1 MKWLQCFRKRLAV
14 RKSVY
19 LRFTAQAFSDKTPRA
34 KEKSYVRHWEIY
46 CSPNCDTEQK
56 HLNLDETDGSFVC
69 SKCGAQTKI
78 NMEKL
83 KKVTLKKET
92 AN

>member
-1 MKWLQCFRKRLAV
+1 MEYNVKC
-14 RKSVY
+14 
-19 LRFTAQAFSDKTPRA
+19 
-34 KEKSYVRHWEIY
+34 
-46 CSPNCDTEQK
+46 PNCDAEQK
-56 HLNLDETDGSFVC
+56 HLSLDEKDGSFVC

>member
-1 MKWLQCFRKRLAV
+1 MEYNVKC
-14 RKSVY
+14 
-19 LRFTAQAFSDKTPRA
+19 
-34 KEKSYVRHWEIY
+34 
-46 CSPNCDTEQK
+46 PNCDAEQK

-69 SKCGAQTKI
+69 SKCGVQTKI

-83 KKVTLKKET
+83 KKVKLKKET

>member
-1 MKWLQCFRKRLAV
+1 MYNIFGGNKAMEYNVKC
-14 RKSVY
+14 
-19 LRFTAQAFSDKTPRA
+19 
-34 KEKSYVRHWEIY
+34 
-46 CSPNCDTEQK
+46 PNCDAEQK
-56 HLNLDETDGSFVC
+56 HLSLDEKDGSFVC